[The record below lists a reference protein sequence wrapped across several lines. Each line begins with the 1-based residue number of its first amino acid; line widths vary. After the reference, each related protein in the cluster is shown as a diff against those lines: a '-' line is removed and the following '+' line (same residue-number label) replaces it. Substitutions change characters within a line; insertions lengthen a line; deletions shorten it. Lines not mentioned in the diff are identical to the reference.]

1 MAIVKVNK
9 CCPLCKSD
17 YVEIDEAQLSD
28 KEKYLMYW
36 NYELGTPKAEAAWK
50 EKESM
55 TVKQAPMV
63 IPDID
68 GHISMADGSWISSR
82 SKHRENLKRNNCI
95 EIGND
100 VPLTQKKHEF
110 TPKEH
115 EARKR
120 QIAEIAY
127 SKLNYR

>member
-1 MAIVKVNK
+1 VAIVKVSK

-17 YVEIDEAQLSD
+17 YQEIDETQLSD

-36 NYELGTPKAEAAWK
+36 NYELGSPEAEQAWK
-50 EKESM
+50 DKKAM
-55 TVKQAPMV
+55 TPRKAPDV
-63 IPDID
+63 IPDIA
-68 GHISMADGSWISSR
+68 GHISMADGTWVSSR

-100 VPLTQKKHEF
+100 VPLAQKKHEF
-110 TPKEH
+110 TPKEQ

-127 SKLNYR
+127 SKLTYR

>member
-1 MAIVKVNK
+1 MAIVKVQK
-9 CCPLCKSD
+9 CCTLCKNN
-17 YVEIDEAQLSD
+17 YEEIDQTQLSD
-28 KEKYLMYW
+28 KEKYLLYW
-36 NYELGTPKAEAAWK
+36 NYELGSPEAEAAWK

-63 IPDID
+63 IPDIQ
-68 GHISMADGSWISSR
+68 GHISMADGTWVSSR
-82 SKHRENLKRNNCI
+82 SKHRENLKRNNCV

-100 VPLTQKKHEF
+100 VPMQQKQHEF
-110 TPKEH
+110 TAKDN